1 MCSPVLLYWVSV
13 LCRQEAARIR
23 AEFSNVTDDP
33 GGEQSLTLFTPHF
46 SSSTPPLMCSF
57 KPSLSA
63 AAERTFHL
71 LWPPP
76 SSVPCGSHY
85 GQLYFPS
92 QSSVCVCFVC
102 VCASPHFSAETQSVH
117 RGQSSWVDCSEMT
130 LFFFFICFLATKYVT
145 LMWLT
150 TYVILFCDRDLGTWL
165 ASVGDKECSLLMS
178 HHVLCW
184 KGNVKLLGT
193 VWKWLDW
200 AGGPNSV
207 WHFKALSN

>member
-130 LFFFFICFLATKYVT
+130 LFFFHLFFSHKICDSYVT
-145 LMWLT
+145 DNLRNTFLWPGSWYMVGFSWRQRVQLT
-150 TYVILFCDRDLGTWL
+150 NESSC
-165 ASVGDKECSLLMS
+165 A
-178 HHVLCW
+178 VL
-184 KGNVKLLGT
+184 KGKG
-193 VWKWLDW
+193 
-200 AGGPNSV
+200 
-207 WHFKALSN
+207 